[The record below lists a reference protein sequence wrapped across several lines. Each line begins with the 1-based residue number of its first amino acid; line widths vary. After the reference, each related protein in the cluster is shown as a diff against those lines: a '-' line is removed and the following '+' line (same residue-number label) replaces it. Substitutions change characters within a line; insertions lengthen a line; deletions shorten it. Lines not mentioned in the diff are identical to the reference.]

1 MIWLILSDIQFV
13 IYCISLFKLILKKEV
28 TMFTEN
34 KSTFRL
40 TKLYRY
46 FIILLFSIF
55 PDLLFSQLPEFG
67 LLDAGQMPICLIEI
81 SPNVKTAGWIVNANT
96 AYTVWTAPKVKNQ
109 QYYDAAW
116 KTFGPYT
123 FAGQKRYIFSVSSG
137 ELSDNVE
144 ITGTTTKLSPG
155 LASLHVENS
164 GSINYW
170 IIVNPIPPGCGN
182 MGEYESGNISD
193 PKSNDPGKENTG
205 SISGK
210 YKLNAN
216 NYKGFL
222 EINADF
228 TGGRVYFDISKNW
241 ESIENLTY
249 DSATGEIFF
258 TRPWQGNPMFQQY
271 KGKVSGSKITG
282 TFTDN
287 NSPGQNFPWEA
298 EK

>member
-1 MIWLILSDIQFV
+1 MSTESKSISRIRGMYRCFV
-13 IYCISLFKLILKKEV
+13 ILIISF
-28 TMFTEN
+28 
-34 KSTFRL
+34 
-40 TKLYRY
+40 
-46 FIILLFSIF
+46 F
-55 PDLLFSQLPEFG
+55 PGLLFSQLPEFG
-67 LLDAGQMPICLIEI
+67 SLDEGQMPKCLIEL
-81 SPNVKTAGWIVNANT
+81 SPNVKTAGWIVYSNT
-96 AYTVWTAPKVKNQ
+96 SYTVWAAPKVKNQ
-109 QYYDAAW
+109 QYYDAVW

-123 FAGQKRYIFSVSSG
+123 FAGQKRYIFNVSRG
-137 ELSDNVE
+137 ELLNNDE
-144 ITGTTTKLSPG
+144 ITGTTTKLSPA

-182 MGEYESGNISD
+182 MNEFGSGDMTD
-193 PKSNDPGKENTG
+193 PNSNDQGSVNTG

-210 YKLNAN
+210 YKFNAN

-222 EINADF
+222 EINSDNA
-228 TGGRVYFDISKNW
+228 GGRVYFDISKNW
-241 ESIENLTY
+241 ETIENLTY
-249 DSATGEIFF
+249 DSSTGEIFF